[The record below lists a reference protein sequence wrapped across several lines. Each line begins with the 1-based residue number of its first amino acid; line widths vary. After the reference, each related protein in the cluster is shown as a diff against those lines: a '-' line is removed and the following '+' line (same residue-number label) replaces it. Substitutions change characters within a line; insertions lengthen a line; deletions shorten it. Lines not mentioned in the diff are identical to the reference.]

1 MIPIVA
7 EKEAENG
14 INWPK
19 LFDLLET
26 KNPTLTLK
34 RVPIDENLDLLESSD
49 VGGNKLATK
58 EQLEEFNNAWCS
70 AIT

>member
-1 MIPIVA
+1 M
-7 EKEAENG
+7 ESTDQDFLTYCK
-14 INWPK
+14 
-19 LFDLLET
+19 T

-58 EQLEEFNNAWCS
+58 EQLEEFNS
-70 AIT
+70 A